1 MLLCRRAAAN
11 LQVDTVPYQGRHSRA
26 SVERAESLRT
36 LESVQE
42 TRVMEISQVCAPLRE
57 KRTCQSKLVRV
68 RSIGPGT
75 LRALQQPPALGIAS
89 WSRLSDTA
97 SIAQSFVIDLFC
109 ANTDLQQ
116 FFLNGG
122 VQCAK
127 LEPFS
132 DDNTIFRREF
142 KRFCASWHVVPGRD
156 ALATSI
162 FALSCPKSPTCAKCD
177 STLGIARFLNG
188 LTNVK

>member
-1 MLLCRRAAAN
+1 M
-11 LQVDTVPYQGRHSRA
+11 PYQGRHSRA

-89 WSRLSDTA
+89 WSRLSDAA
-97 SIAQSFVIDLFC
+97 SIAPSFVIDLFS

-132 DDNTIFRREF
+132 DDNTIFDENSRDFAHRGMWSDP
-142 KRFCASWHVVPGRD
+142 RRD

-162 FALSCPKSPTCAKCD
+162 FALSCPKSPTCAWCD
-177 STLGIARFLNG
+177 TTLGIARFLSG